1 MKTREVARRYA
12 TALYLSTKDKDI
24 VSEVFEQLSVIQKLA
39 QSDGQFLDFLK
50 SPQVPETDKK
60 EFVAKVFGS
69 RVHPM
74 IAQLFVVLIEKNR
87 FEHFLEI
94 IDEFDRKVEAD
105 RGIGRARVIS
115 AKELTAAEKQKLT
128 ETLSKKLNLKI
139 QIETEVDPNMIGG
152 VIVLTHNQIIDGSIR
167 HGLDMIEQSLQ
178 KVKVA

>member
-1 MKTREVARRYA
+1 MKTREVARKYA

-24 VSEVFEQLSVIQKLA
+24 VTEIFEQLSEIKKIA
-39 QSDGQFLDFLK
+39 QHDNNFLDFLK
-50 SPQVPETDKK
+50 SPQVPESDKK

-74 IAQLFVVLIEKNR
+74 IVQLFVVLIEKNR

-105 RGIGRARVIS
+105 RGIGRATVIS
-115 AKELTAAEKQKLT
+115 AKELTEAEKQKLT
-128 ETLSKKLNLKI
+128 EKLSKKMNLKI

-167 HGLDMIEQSLQ
+167 YGLDMIEQSLQ
-178 KVKVA
+178 KVRVA

>member
-12 TALYLSTKDKDI
+12 TALYLSTKDKNI
-24 VSEVFEQLSVIQKLA
+24 VTEIFEQLSEIQKIA
-39 QSDGQFLDFLK
+39 QRDKKFLDFLK
-50 SPQVPETDKK
+50 SPLVAESDKK
-60 EFVAKVFGS
+60 EFVSSVFGS

-74 IAQLFVVLIEKNR
+74 IVQLFLVLIEKNR

-105 RGIGRARVIS
+105 RGIGRATVIS
-115 AKELTAAEKQKLT
+115 AKELTEAEKQKLI
-128 ETLSKKLNLKI
+128 EKLSKKMNLKI
-139 QIETEVDPNMIGG
+139 QIETEIDPNMIGG

-178 KVKVA
+178 KVRVA

>member
-1 MKTREVARRYA
+1 MKTREVARKYA

-24 VSEVFEQLSVIQKLA
+24 VTEIFEQLSEIQEIA
-39 QSDGQFLDFLK
+39 QHDNNFLDFLK
-50 SPQVPETDKK
+50 SPQVPESDKK
-60 EFVAKVFGS
+60 EFVSSVFGS

-74 IAQLFVVLIEKNR
+74 IVQLFVVLIEKNR
-87 FEHFLEI
+87 FAHFLEI

-105 RGIGRARVIS
+105 RGVGRATVIS
-115 AKELTAAEKQKLT
+115 AKELTEAEKQKLT
-128 ETLSKKLNLKI
+128 EKLSKKMNLKI

-178 KVKVA
+178 KVRVA